1 MYIIYREH
9 MFLYIFPCF
18 NWDSSFVTEV
28 ENVPCKLKHFV
39 KAAPAVWGNKRD
51 FSYWFALKKKNVIRK
66 GGKNL
71 ILIFQSLTHHFDEF
85 TSWLRV
91 QERTS
96 WCWLVTFKDGSGCG
110 QIKRPQ
116 WGFPSE
122 GRCSLPF
129 PEHGSS
135 RRSGIR
141 DCEAVAASR
150 LKRRTQCDKSHNQLL
165 HKASVQH
172 PDWELFLFHN
182 SCTDWEYAHI
192 KPYASNTWECRLFNF
207 TWTRLR

>member
-1 MYIIYREH
+1 MYIIYCEH

-39 KAAPAVWGNKRD
+39 KAAPTVWGNKRD
-51 FSYWFALKKKNVIRK
+51 FSYWFALKKNVIRK

-110 QIKRPQ
+110 QIKRPK
-116 WGFPSE
+116 WEFPSE

-135 RRSGIR
+135 RRSEIR
-141 DCEAVAASR
+141 DSEAVDASEDWR
-150 LKRRTQCDKSHNQLL
+150 EEHNVISLTT
-165 HKASVQH
+165 
-172 PDWELFLFHN
+172 
-182 SCTDWEYAHI
+182 SCCT
-192 KPYASNTWECRLFNF
+192 KPVSSI
-207 TWTRLR
+207 